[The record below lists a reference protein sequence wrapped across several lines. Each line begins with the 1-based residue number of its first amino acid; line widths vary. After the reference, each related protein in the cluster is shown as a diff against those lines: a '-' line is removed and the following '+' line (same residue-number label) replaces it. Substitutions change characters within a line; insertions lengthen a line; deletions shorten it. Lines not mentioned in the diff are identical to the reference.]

1 MKHAKFIIFLCVLTF
16 TVSCGQQKKY
26 VDYKVKEGETM
37 RMIAKKFDLKTSDLL
52 RLNPD
57 FGRKPGVNSIIV
69 IPNRGLK
76 ISGDAITKEVLKDS
90 IEKEESIRLEKEE
103 LLAALKKDFVVYEIK
118 KGDTFYSLTRFYNVS
133 QEEMIALNPILLEGL
148 KVGQI
153 IKIKPLAEGNAT
165 ENHIYEDVIE
175 ENTSLKLAL
184 LLPFK
189 TNENDT
195 IKSKDLF
202 VKSRL
207 ANIVTD
213 FYLGAEIAIDSLRKQ
228 GIQVDVNVFDT
239 EAKGTKVN
247 NILSENDLNENDII
261 IGPLYSEEAE
271 LVADSVNIPVVFPFY
286 SKKQHLFSSKALIK
300 TSPEKKVF
308 REELTTYIKDNFTK
322 GNLILV
328 GDGEASSNSSNAII
342 KESLESHDSINV
354 VNVLKPENGYIE
366 KERFLNILKPIED
379 NWVILTSDD
388 DVLVADAINSL
399 ISLPDSTHVR
409 VFAIN
414 KGRAFD
420 KIANSKLASI
430 QLTYVSDEYADEI
443 SASTYLFNIQYS
455 KKNNALPS
463 FHATKGFDI
472 TYDLLM
478 RLASGNSLKD
488 TFNEGAS
495 YRIETKFDY
504 SENPLGVS
512 ENKGLF
518 IVQYNKDLS
527 LTRLK

>member
-1 MKHAKFIIFLCVLTF
+1 MKHVKFFVFLCVLTF

-37 RMIAKKFDLKTSDLL
+37 RIIAKKLDMKTSDLL

-57 FGRKPGVNSIIV
+57 FGRKPDVNSVIV
-69 IPNRGLK
+69 IPNKK
-76 ISGDAITKEVLKDS
+76 IKLSGDAFTSEVLKED
-90 IEKEESIRLEKEE
+90 IKKEEAVKEEKEE
-103 LLAALKKDFVVYEIK
+103 LIAELEKDFVVYEVK
-118 KGDTFYSLTRFYNVS
+118 KGDAFYSLTRFYNVS
-133 QEEMIALNPILLEGL
+133 QEEMIALNPFLLEGL

-153 IKIKPLAEGNAT
+153 IRIKPLEEGDAS
-165 ENHIYEDVIE
+165 ENHIYEDVVE
-175 ENTSLKLAL
+175 EHISLKVAL

-202 VKSRL
+202 IKSRL

-228 GIQVDVNVFDT
+228 GVQIDLSVFDT
-239 EAKGTKVN
+239 ETKGTKIN
-247 NILSENDLNENDII
+247 SILSENDLNENDVI

-271 LVADSVNIPVVFPFY
+271 ILADKVKTPVVFPFY
-286 SKKQHLFSSKALIK
+286 SKKQHRFSSAQLIK

-308 REELTTYIKDNFTK
+308 REELTTYIKGNFIK
-322 GNLILV
+322 GNVILV
-328 GDGEASSNSSNAII
+328 GDGEVASNSSNAII

-354 VNVLKPENGYIE
+354 VNVLKPENGYIA
-366 KERFLNILKPIED
+366 KDRFLNILKPLED
-379 NWVILTSDD
+379 NWVVLTSDD
-388 DVLVADAINSL
+388 DVVVADAINSL

-414 KGRAFD
+414 KGSAFD

-430 QLTYVSDEYADEI
+430 HLTYVSDEYVDEV
-443 SASTYLFNIQYS
+443 SASTHLFNKQYS

-495 YRIETKFDY
+495 YRVETKFDY
-504 SENPLGVS
+504 SNNPLGVS